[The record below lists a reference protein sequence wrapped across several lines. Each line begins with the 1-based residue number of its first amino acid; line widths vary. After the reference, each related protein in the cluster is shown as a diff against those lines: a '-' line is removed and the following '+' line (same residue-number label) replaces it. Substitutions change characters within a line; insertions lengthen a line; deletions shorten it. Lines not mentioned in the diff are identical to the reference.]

1 MQIDAN
7 ERKEAKDCASL
18 DVVVVVVVGV
28 VAAVGVAERSQEMV
42 VGVPRASFEYFEGQ
56 ANGKVFSS
64 NLVPEILQMLG
75 LGGKAKRPWE
85 LSIFQKLKP
94 KCKSELIHSFHH
106 ASLKIKDFNPAKII
120 SHWIF
125 SIEKSFKMIQIEKQD
140 KIPLA
145 ALPCGLK

>member
-7 ERKEAKDCASL
+7 ERNEAKDCASL

-28 VAAVGVAERSQEMV
+28 VAAVGEAERSQKMV
-42 VGVPRASFEYFEGQ
+42 VGVPRTAFEYFEGQ

-64 NLVPEILQMLG
+64 NLVTEILQMLG
-75 LGGKAKRPWE
+75 LGGKAKRAWE

-106 ASLKIKDFNPAKII
+106 ARLKIKR
-120 SHWIF
+120 
-125 SIEKSFKMIQIEKQD
+125 
-140 KIPLA
+140 L
-145 ALPCGLK
+145 